1 MSSYLSLAKGS
12 MPMFRLS
19 REFTL
24 GDEQLDTEFLAFL
37 IKDKGFRCDS
47 VVGKP
52 AKEAAPK
59 AKSASKR
66 KKRRKART
74 PLTAERIREFKKARE
89 AGKSYRRI
97 GAIFGVS
104 DGRAWQIINRGK

>member
-1 MSSYLSLAKGS
+1 MSTDLSMSKGA

-19 REFTL
+19 RVFTL

-37 IKDKGFRCDS
+37 IKDKGFSCES

-52 AKEAAPK
+52 AKESTTK
-59 AKSASKR
+59 AKSAAKR